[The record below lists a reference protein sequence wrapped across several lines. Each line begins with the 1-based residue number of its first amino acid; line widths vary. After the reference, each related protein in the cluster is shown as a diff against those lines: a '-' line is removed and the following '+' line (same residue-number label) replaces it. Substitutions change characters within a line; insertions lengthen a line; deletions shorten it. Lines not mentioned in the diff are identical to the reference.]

1 MRRSSVLLFVFCLVV
16 PALAARAQVLMPEEV
31 KDPAA
36 RGLQRKY
43 LPELKSL
50 ASELRTH
57 PFAYPF
63 YFSRVLDLDEK
74 QQRRSDQRSIRF
86 DKYRE
91 RTVLEM
97 TGNYYAAYSAEL
109 MDRNAR
115 AQQTLNDVMLPLLK
129 AAVPRFAGSD
139 TFEAYALE
147 VSHHVRR
154 KVLGVETENAE
165 NVVLLA
171 PRAVAEQLVKA
182 QTPDQQ
188 QSALEEVEM
197 YLDAQPIAVLL
208 KGAKPPVQVAEARP
222 PATGARAASPAS
234 AQPAVAAQAM
244 PATQPAPASAFPGG
258 ATAPPAAPAP
268 ETPVTKEMLA
278 AIQARHQDALN
289 RMTHDLD
296 AQAHFVSYAPPA
308 FIEFRGRSY
317 LELSLTTP
325 VKEAGSRYKLAALA
339 FDDHIAHLV
348 RPIVAYFKDDPG
360 FSGIA
365 FSTSVHV
372 ADSPSSVAIEF
383 FLPLAA
389 LRSFAQYDITG
400 QQLLDSG
407 MVLINGER
415 AGVNL
420 QLSESTR

>member
-1 MRRSSVLLFVFCLVV
+1 MRRSNVLLFVVCLIV

-43 LPELKSL
+43 MPELKSL
-50 ASELRTH
+50 AADLRTH

-74 QQRRSDQRSIRF
+74 QQRRADQRSIRF

-91 RTVLEM
+91 QTVLEM

-129 AAVPRFAGSD
+129 AAVPRFAGAD

-154 KVLGVETENAE
+154 RVLGVQTENAE
-165 NVVLLA
+165 NVVLIA
-171 PRAVAEQLVKA
+171 PRAVAEQLVRA

-197 YLDAQPIAVLL
+197 YLDAQPVALRV
-208 KGAKPPVQVAEARP
+208 KGAKPVEMAEARP
-222 PATGARAASPAS
+222 AAVKAAPPAGQAGASARPEAVPQTMSVAAFPAATPAASPAPS
-234 AQPAVAAQAM
+234 AVQ
-244 PATQPAPASAFPGG
+244 
-258 ATAPPAAPAP
+258 
-268 ETPVTKEMLA
+268 PVTKETLA
-278 AIQARHQDALN
+278 ATQARHQETLA
-289 RMTHDLD
+289 RMVQDLD

-308 FIEFRGRSY
+308 FIEFRGQSY

-325 VKEAGSRYKLAALA
+325 VKETGSRYKLAALA

-348 RPIVAYFKDDPG
+348 RPVVACFKDDPG

-372 ADSPSSVAIEF
+372 ADSPSSVAVEF

-400 QQLLDSG
+400 QQLIDSG